1 MESWNSGIESSI
13 KPTDVER
20 EVRESLIQNDAN
32 NNQVIPSWNDLNDIY
47 ESRWNKDKEKFQK
60 ELRANFFSLVERFA
74 SGKQEL
80 YMLSVSGQ
88 REKQYIRAFLELFES
103 GYAPHVGDAER
114 VAGRKVKR
122 LYVTLPQNYHD

>member
-1 MESWNSGIESSI
+1 MENWNSSIESST

-20 EVRESLIQNDAN
+20 EVRESLIQNDGN
-32 NNQVIPSWNDLNDIY
+32 NNQIIPTWNDLSNIY

-88 REKQYIRAFLELFES
+88 REKLYIRAFLELFES

-122 LYVTLPQNYHD
+122 LFVTLPHNYHD

>member
-1 MESWNSGIESSI
+1 MSSMESSSI

-20 EVRESLIQNDAN
+20 EVRESLIKSDAN
-32 NNQVIPSWNDLNDIY
+32 KIIPSWNDLSQHY

-60 ELRANFFSLVERFA
+60 ELKANFFSLVERFA

-80 YMLSVSGQ
+80 FMLSVSGQ
-88 REKQYIRAFLELFES
+88 REKLYIRAFLELFES

-114 VAGRKVKR
+114 VAGRRVKR
-122 LYVTLPQNYHD
+122 LFVTLPHNYHD

>member
-1 MESWNSGIESSI
+1 MESWNSSIESSV

-32 NNQVIPSWNDLNDIY
+32 DNQVIPSWNDLNDIY

>member
-1 MESWNSGIESSI
+1 MESWNSSIESSI

-32 NNQVIPSWNDLNDIY
+32 SNQIIPTWNDLNDIY

-122 LYVTLPQNYHD
+122 LFVTLPHNYHD

>member
-1 MESWNSGIESSI
+1 MENWNSSIESST

-20 EVRESLIQNDAN
+20 EVRESLIQNDGN
-32 NNQVIPSWNDLNDIY
+32 NNQIIPTWNDLSNIY

-88 REKQYIRAFLELFES
+88 REKLYIRAFLELFES

-122 LYVTLPQNYHD
+122 LYVTLPHNYHD

>member
-1 MESWNSGIESSI
+1 MENWNSSIESST

-20 EVRESLIQNDAN
+20 EVRESLIQNDGN
-32 NNQVIPSWNDLNDIY
+32 NNQIIPTWNDLSNIY

-88 REKQYIRAFLELFES
+88 REKLYIRAFLELFES

-114 VAGRKVKR
+114 VAGRKIKR
-122 LYVTLPQNYHD
+122 LFVTLPHNYHD

>member
-1 MESWNSGIESSI
+1 MESWDMTPESSI

-20 EVRESLIQNDAN
+20 EVRESLIKNDSN
-32 NNQVIPSWNDLNDIY
+32 TKVIPSWNDLSNHY

-80 YMLSVSGQ
+80 FMLSVSGQ
-88 REKQYIRAFLELFES
+88 REKLYIRAFLELFES

-114 VAGRKVKR
+114 VAGRRVKR
-122 LYVTLPQNYHD
+122 LFVTLPHNYHD

>member
-1 MESWNSGIESSI
+1 MESWNSSIESSI

-20 EVRESLIQNDAN
+20 EVRESLIQNDAHS
-32 NNQVIPSWNDLNDIY
+32 NQIIPTWNDLNDIY

-122 LYVTLPQNYHD
+122 LFVTLPHNYHD

>member
-1 MESWNSGIESSI
+1 MESWNSSIESSV

-32 NNQVIPSWNDLNDIY
+32 VNQVIPSWNDLNDIY

>member
-1 MESWNSGIESSI
+1 MSSVESSSV

-20 EVRESLIQNDAN
+20 EVRESLIKNDSDNTNA
-32 NNQVIPSWNDLNDIY
+32 IPSWNDLSTIY

-80 YMLSVSGQ
+80 FMLSVSGQ
-88 REKQYIRAFLELFES
+88 REKLYIRAFLELFES

-114 VAGRKVKR
+114 VAGRRVKR
-122 LYVTLPQNYHD
+122 LFVTLPHNYHD

>member
-1 MESWNSGIESSI
+1 MESWNSSIESSI